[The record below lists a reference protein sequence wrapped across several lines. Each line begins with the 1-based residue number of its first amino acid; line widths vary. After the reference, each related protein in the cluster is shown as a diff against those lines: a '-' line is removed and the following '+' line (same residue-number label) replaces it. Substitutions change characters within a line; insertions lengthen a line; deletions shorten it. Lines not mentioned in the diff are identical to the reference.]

1 MKRLFVPVLAVCLIA
16 LLPRLAFAHAHL
28 VASTPAPNA
37 AVQGPDIPFD
47 LRFNSRVDPQRSTLT
62 LVTADGHTRRLSADK
77 QSSEASLHTHAQL
90 SPGSYVLRWQ
100 ALSTDG
106 HITRGEIPFSVK

>member
-1 MKRLFVPVLAVCLIA
+1 MKRLFVPALAVCLLV
-16 LLPRLAFAHAHL
+16 LLPRFAFAHAHL
-28 VASTPAPNA
+28 VASTPAANA
-37 AVQGPDIPFD
+37 TVHGPDIAID

-62 LVTADGHTRRLSADK
+62 LVSAGGHTQGLSADR
-77 QSSEASLHTHAQL
+77 QSTEASLHTHAQL
-90 SPGSYVLRWQ
+90 RPGSYVLRWQ